1 VVSASRGDRQ
11 RKKKEDREEDGI
23 DISRCLVALG
33 LELAELFSL
42 CRRRGGDGG
51 LRLGQLVVRIR
62 HPPSSLS
69 VAAPCKRSTDHGVA
83 TGASTYADNAM
94 DSRFTHTYTQSP
106 IQIQLQI

>member
-1 VVSASRGDRQ
+1 
-11 RKKKEDREEDGI
+11 
-23 DISRCLVALG
+23 L
-33 LELAELFSL
+33 
-42 CRRRGGDGG
+42 
-51 LRLGQLVVRIR
+51 
-62 HPPSSLS
+62 SLS